1 MPKKK
6 QKEISEPKVYT
17 YEQLQ
22 KIEDHIE
29 KHFGLIEN
37 YLQETDTDDIKLN
50 IYALPP
56 SEKNR
61 CLTLVTAGMGAYEM
75 NVPEDLTDN
84 KLSRCELIITLPPD
98 WNIRSEELEDCWP
111 LHLMKL
117 LSRLPIK
124 EKSWLGCYH
133 TVDYG
138 TCFAS
143 NTQFSAVM
151 IMPVS
156 KDMDVCRCELD
167 GGEIINFYRVFPLYN
182 SELEF
187 KCLNGSGALLDKFDK
202 DFSFMADIDRPPVV
216 EADFLNVIDT
226 VESHSS
232 KIEEKSL
239 DTPMIS
245 GANHIAAYFR
255 WIMEHNM
262 LNEDFL
268 EFFDEEIEAIRA
280 DKLDI
285 RKFIINSLSGE
296 FLLDM
301 LSDEGVDFT
310 SYYYGFYRGDDEPCY
325 PGDVDNVAL
334 DYFGEEKY
342 NCEEFGDEAYLFVPY
357 DKNYY
362 KAIYSYINKA
372 YKKYLK
378 MSKDKNK
385 EN

>member
-1 MPKKK
+1 MARKKK
-6 QKEISEPKVYT
+6 TEKIEPKVYT

-29 KHFGLIEN
+29 KYFGQIEN
-37 YLQETDTDDIKLN
+37 YLQESDTDDIKLN

-56 SEKNR
+56 TVKNR
-61 CLTLVTAGMGAYEM
+61 CLTLVTAGMGALEM
-75 NVPEDLTDN
+75 KVPKDFEDN
-84 KLSRCELIITLPPD
+84 KLSRCELVITLPPD
-98 WNIRSEELEDCWP
+98 WNIHGDELEDCWP
-111 LHLMKL
+111 LHLLKL
-117 LSRLPIK
+117 LTRLPIK
-124 EKSWLGCYH
+124 EDSWLGCYH

-143 NTQFSAVM
+143 NTEFTSVM
-151 IMPVS
+151 IMPAS
-156 KDMDVCRCELD
+156 EDMDVCRCELSD
-167 GGEIINFYRVFPLYN
+167 GEIVNFYRVFPLYN

-202 DFSFMADIDRPPVV
+202 DFNFMADIDRPPVITD
-216 EADFLNVIDT
+216 DFMNVIDT

-232 KIEEKSL
+232 KIEQKQL

-262 LNEDFL
+262 LGEDFV
-268 EFFDEEIEAIRA
+268 EFFEEEIQAIR
-280 DKLDI
+280 DNKNDI

-296 FLLDM
+296 FLYDM
-301 LSDEGVDFT
+301 LNDEGADFT
-310 SYYYGFYRGDDEPCY
+310 KYYYGFYRDSDEPCY

-342 NCEEFGDEAYLFVPY
+342 NCDEFGDEAYLFVPY
-357 DKNYY
+357 NKDYY
-362 KAIYSYINKA
+362 KAICGYINKA
-372 YKKYLK
+372 YKTFI
-378 MSKDKNK
+378 KNQK
-385 EN
+385 KKK